1 MEFLK
6 SIPVVVIHRKENTER
21 DIFIETFEKKM
32 GLEIQRIDAMNGEEL
47 CKQPD
52 LPRKHPREPTPTSE
66 GNIGCTFSHVG
77 IYETFLTTKYD
88 YILVLEDDI
97 ELVCEP
103 SDINDYIE
111 NSFALPEW
119 DLLFLGVNEIVEGTK
134 VEEYPLISY
143 VQRFWGTHA
152 VIATR
157 KAAEAIVREFRQSIA
172 SGFALPAD
180 WLYSFTIQHQNL
192 VAYSPSDPRTCVQ
205 QKEGLVSTCTGKLRL
220 YT

>member
-6 SIPVVVIHRKENTER
+6 SIPVVVIHRKENTDR